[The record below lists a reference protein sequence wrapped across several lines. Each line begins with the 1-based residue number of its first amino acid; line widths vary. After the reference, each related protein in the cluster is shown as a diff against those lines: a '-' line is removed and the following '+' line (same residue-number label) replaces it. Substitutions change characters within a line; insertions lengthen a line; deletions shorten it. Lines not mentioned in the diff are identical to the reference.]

1 MGFRITTNMMM
12 NSYRYNLQGSTKKLS
27 DARDMVLTHR
37 TFNSYAADPA
47 GATMEFRL
55 RRSLYQTN
63 SQLTNTKNTYSK
75 YNTAWNNLQGI
86 KTDLLDKTVLPSSIQ
101 GDNGP
106 TGEARRALAT
116 VLKETSESLIYALNQ
131 KLGDQFIFAG
141 NDGLNVPFTWKGEDL
156 YYRGINVKSGGLV
169 EKPIA
174 EEPTWLKDRIT
185 AIESAMS
192 GLDEN
197 DPADAAE
204 KAAFEKELAWCKYFN
219 HETDVRPADET
230 VGKAQLD
237 AFKQVANADPK
248 VNEWAA
254 YYNHEAGEKPAA
266 DDPADLLNKAAAA
279 AGRKDP
285 VDFSGDWSK
294 TDEKWYQYLSGAKDA
309 EVPEAGTRPEWVS
322 ELLKT
327 DTADDTTKAW
337 LNFYNDKDNY
347 MKLKELG
354 DEKLYMDLGMGLA
367 ESSPN
372 NPINGSY
379 FNSALCGISFVGFGV
394 DEDGDPK
401 NLALIMREFADVF
414 QAWDEDMDPQGYNPE
429 LAGETAKGLTS
440 SEMEAKAFRLLDKL
454 KASREYFTEKWDELD
469 ARAVFLK
476 TNQERLETLMT
487 DTNVQ
492 ILDVSQVDL
501 ADAITTFSWQQ
512 YCYNAALKV
521 GNQLL
526 SQSLID
532 YMN

>member
-27 DARDMVLTHR
+27 DARDMVLTQR

-185 AIESAMS
+185 AIESAMA
-192 GLDEN
+192 GLPEN
-197 DPADAAE
+197 DPE

-237 AFKQVANADPK
+237 AFKQAANADPK

-254 YYNHEAGEKPAA
+254 YYNHETGEKPAA
-266 DDPADLLNKAAAA
+266 DDPANLLNNAAVA

-285 VDFSGDWSK
+285 VVFDENWSK

-309 EVPEAGTRPEWVS
+309 EVPEAGTRPEWVN

-327 DTADDTTKAW
+327 PVDDTTDPDTKQW
-337 LNFYNDKDNY
+337 LDFYNDKDNY

-367 ESSPN
+367 ENSPN
-372 NPINGSY
+372 NLVNGSY

-401 NLALIMREFADVF
+401 NLALLMREFADVF

-429 LAGETAKGLTS
+429 LAGETAKGLTP

-454 KASREYFTEKWDELD
+454 KDSREYFTEKWDELD

-476 TNQERLETLMT
+476 TNQERLETQMT

>member
-12 NSYRYNLQGSTKKLS
+12 NSYRYNLQGNTKKLS

-106 TGEARRALAT
+106 TGEDRRALAT

-169 EKPIA
+169 EKPIEA
-174 EEPTWLKDRIT
+174 EPTWLEDVKSGAETAGTWSDDDQAWYDYYTHASNTKPTSAEPTWLTDSASDAGSEGGTTIT
-185 AIESAMS
+185 GTEQ
-192 GLDEN
+192 
-197 DPADAAE
+197 
-204 KAAFEKELAWCKYFN
+204 AWM
-219 HETDVRPADET
+219 D
-230 VGKAQLD
+230 
-237 AFKQVANADPK
+237 
-248 VNEWAA
+248 
-254 YYNHEAGEKPAA
+254 YYQHKGEKPVAE
-266 DDPADLLNKAAAA
+266 DLADLLNTVSDKAAKEA
-279 AGRKDP
+279 AGE
-285 VDFSGDWSK
+285 WSK

>member
-12 NSYRYNLQGSTKKLS
+12 NSYRYNLQGNTKKLS

-169 EKPIA
+169 EKPVA
-174 EEPTWLKDRIT
+174 EEPDWLDGLKASADAQTDPTEKERALGWYNYYTRQTDKKPSEPADPAFYAKLFADQDTATPAVKKEAWLKYYTR
-185 AIESAMS
+185 
-192 GLDEN
+192 
-197 DPADAAE
+197 
-204 KAAFEKELAWCKYFN
+204 
-219 HETDVRPADET
+219 ETD
-230 VGKAQLD
+230 
-237 AFKQVANADPK
+237 
-248 VNEWAA
+248 
-254 YYNHEAGEKPAA
+254 EKPVA
-266 DDPADLLNKAAAA
+266 DDPKDLLNNAAAT

-285 VDFSGDWSK
+285 VVFDENWSK

-309 EVPEAGTRPEWVS
+309 EVPEAGTRPEWVD
-322 ELLKT
+322 ELLKNPV
-327 DTADDTTKAW
+327 DDTTDPATKQW
-337 LNFYNDKDNY
+337 LDFYNDKDNY

-367 ESSPN
+367 ENSPN
-372 NPINGSY
+372 NLVNGSY

-401 NLALIMREFADVF
+401 NLALLMREFADVF

-454 KASREYFTEKWDELD
+454 KDSREYFTEKWDELD

-476 TNQERLETLMT
+476 TNQERLETQMT

>member
-12 NSYRYNLQGSTKKLS
+12 NSYRYNLQGNTKKLS

-169 EKPIA
+169 EKPVA
-174 EEPTWLKDRIT
+174 KDP
-185 AIESAMS
+185 E
-192 GLDEN
+192 
-197 DPADAAE
+197 
-204 KAAFEKELAWCKYFN
+204 
-219 HETDVRPADET
+219 
-230 VGKAQLD
+230 
-237 AFKQVANADPK
+237 
-248 VNEWAA
+248 
-254 YYNHEAGEKPAA
+254 
-266 DDPADLLNKAAAA
+266 DLLNKAATG
-279 AGRKDP
+279 AGRQDP
-285 VDFSGDWSK
+285 VDFGGNWSK
-294 TDEKWYQYLSGAKDA
+294 TDEKWYQYLSGAKGA
-309 EVPEAGTRPEWVS
+309 EVPEAGTRPEWVN

-327 DTADDTTKAW
+327 DTANDTTKAW

-367 ESSPN
+367 ENSPN
-372 NPINGSY
+372 NPVNGSY

-401 NLALIMREFADVF
+401 NLALLMREFADVF

-440 SEMEAKAFRLLDKL
+440 EQMEEKAYRLLDKL

-501 ADAITTFSWQQ
+501 ADAITSFSWQQ

>member
-27 DARDMVLTHR
+27 DARDMVLTQR

-106 TGEARRALAT
+106 TGEARRALAIT
-116 VLKETSESLIYALNQ
+116 LRETSESLIFALNQ

-169 EKPIA
+169 EKPA
-174 EEPTWLKDRIT
+174 
-185 AIESAMS
+185 
-192 GLDEN
+192 
-197 DPADAAE
+197 
-204 KAAFEKELAWCKYFN
+204 
-219 HETDVRPADET
+219 
-230 VGKAQLD
+230 
-237 AFKQVANADPK
+237 
-248 VNEWAA
+248 
-254 YYNHEAGEKPAA
+254 AA
-266 DDPADLLNKAAAA
+266 DLAKLLDNAATA
-279 AGRKDP
+279 AGRGDP
-285 VDFSGDWSK
+285 DKWSK
-294 TDEKWYQYLSGAKDA
+294 TDEKWYQYLSGAENA
-309 EVPEAGTRPEWVS
+309 EVPEAGTRPEWVG

-327 DTADDTTKAW
+327 DTTNADPTTKAW
-337 LNFYNDKDNY
+337 LSFYNDKDNY

-429 LAGETAKGLTS
+429 LAGETAKGLTP

>member
-1 MGFRITTNMMM
+1 MTG
-12 NSYRYNLQGSTKKLS
+12 
-27 DARDMVLTHR
+27 V
-37 TFNSYAADPA
+37 
-47 GATMEFRL
+47 
-55 RRSLYQTN
+55 QTC
-63 SQLTNTKNTYSK
+63 
-75 YNTAWNNLQGI
+75 A
-86 KTDLLDKTVLPSSIQ
+86 LPIS
-101 GDNGP
+101 
-106 TGEARRALAT
+106 GEARRALAT
-116 VLKETSESLIYALNQ
+116 VLKETSESLIFAMNQ

-185 AIESAMS
+185 AIESAMA
-192 GLDEN
+192 GLPEN
-197 DPADAAE
+197 DPE

-237 AFKQVANADPK
+237 AFKQAANADPK

-254 YYNHEAGEKPAA
+254 YYNHETGEKPAA

-309 EVPEAGTRPEWVS
+309 EVPEAGTRPEWVND
-322 ELLKT
+322 LLKT
-327 DTADDTTKAW
+327 PVDDTTDDTTKEW

-347 MKLKELG
+347 MKLKELS
-354 DEKLYMDLGMGLA
+354 DEKLYIDLGMGLA

-372 NPINGSY
+372 NAINGSY

-394 DEDGDPK
+394 DEDGDSK
-401 NLALIMREFADVF
+401 NLALLMREFADVF
-414 QAWDEDMDPQGYNPE
+414 QAWDEDMDPQGYNPA

-440 SEMEAKAFRLLDKL
+440 EEMEAKAFRLLDKL

-469 ARAVFLK
+469 AQAVFLT
-476 TNQERLETLMT
+476 TNQERLETQMV
-487 DTNVQ
+487 DTNAQ
-492 ILDVSQVDL
+492 ILDVMQVDL
-501 ADAITTFSWQQ
+501 AEAITNFSWQQ
-512 YCYNAALKV
+512 YCYNAALKI

-532 YMN
+532 YMG

>member
-12 NSYRYNLQGSTKKLS
+12 NSYRYNLQGNTKKLA

-169 EKPIA
+169 EKPIEA
-174 EEPTWLKDRIT
+174 EPTWLEDVKSGAVAAGTWSDDAQAWYDYYTHASNTKPTSAEPTWLNDYASLDGDIT
-185 AIESAMS
+185 DTEQ
-192 GLDEN
+192 
-197 DPADAAE
+197 
-204 KAAFEKELAWCKYFN
+204 AWMN
-219 HETDVRPADET
+219 
-230 VGKAQLD
+230 
-237 AFKQVANADPK
+237 
-248 VNEWAA
+248 
-254 YYNHEAGEKPAA
+254 YYQHKGEKPVAP
-266 DDPADLLNKAAAA
+266 DPENLLDTVSDKAAKVG
-279 AGRKDP
+279 AGE
-285 VDFSGDWSK
+285 WSK

-309 EVPEAGTRPEWVS
+309 EVPEAGTRPEWVN

-327 DTADDTTKAW
+327 DTTNKGDTTKAW

-367 ESSPN
+367 ENSPN
-372 NPINGSY
+372 NPVNGSY

-401 NLALIMREFADVF
+401 NLALLMREFADVF

-429 LAGETAKGLTS
+429 LAGETAKGLTP

-454 KASREYFTEKWDELD
+454 KDSREYFTEKWDELD

-476 TNQERLETLMT
+476 TNQERLETQMT